1 VRAQRSKAGV
11 AARAH
16 SARLALAGLAAGV
29 LALAI
34 IAAVW
39 LGRRLARPLET
50 LATAAR
56 RVGEGDFA
64 ARAPSTRLPEID
76 DVATALNSSS
86 QHIGELVERERAFTA
101 NASHQL
107 RTPLAALRIEL
118 ESHALNPSD
127 PPTALAAALV
137 QVERLQSTS
146 ETLLALA
153 RHAPAGHQRVD
164 LRDAIRDLEARW
176 HGPLALEGRP
186 LRTAVE
192 PSPALAAM
200 SPAVL
205 AEIIDV
211 LSGNA
216 RSHGAG
222 AISVTVRDTA
232 DAFAVEVHDQGPG
245 FGPNADKAFQR
256 GTGRGQGIGLA
267 LARSL
272 AHSQEPACRSVT
284 PGPARPCPCSSRR
297 LVSDRGSRH
306 PDPA

>member
-1 VRAQRSKAGV
+1 MS
-11 AARAH
+11 AA
-16 SARLALAGLAAGV
+16 L
-29 LALAI
+29 
-34 IAAVW
+34 W

-64 ARAPSTRLPEID
+64 ARAAPTGMPEID

-86 QHIGELVERERAFTA
+86 ERVSELVERERAFTA
-101 NASHQL
+101 DASHQL

-118 ESHALNPSD
+118 ESEALNPSD
-127 PPTALAAALV
+127 PPTAVAAALA
-137 QVERLQSTS
+137 QVDRLQSTV

-153 RHAPAGHQRVD
+153 RHAPRAKQTVD
-164 LRDAIRDLEARW
+164 LNDAIRDLEARW
-176 HGPLALEGRP
+176 HAPLASDGRP

-192 PSPALAAM
+192 PAPALAAM

-211 LSGNA
+211 LIGNA
-216 RSHGAG
+216 SSHGAG

-245 FGPNADKAFQR
+245 FGPNADKAFKR
-256 GTGRGQGIGLA
+256 GTGRGHGIGLA

-272 AHSQEPACRSVT
+272 AHSQRARLQISDPGPGPTVSLLIAPACE
-284 PGPARPCPCSSRR
+284 
-297 LVSDRGSRH
+297 
-306 PDPA
+306 